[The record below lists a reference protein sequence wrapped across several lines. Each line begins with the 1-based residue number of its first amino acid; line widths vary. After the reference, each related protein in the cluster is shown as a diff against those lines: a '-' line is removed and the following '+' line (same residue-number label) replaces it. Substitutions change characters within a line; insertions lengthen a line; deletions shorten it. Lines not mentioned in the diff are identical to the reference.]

1 MTRTSLREHRRATR
15 VLVFGATLLAGGLLL
30 LVAASPWPH
39 SPAKAAPK
47 SASAQAPWP
56 ALLTPVEPAFTPP
69 EPAPLRGGG
78 AGSWWAPVRR
88 PVIVRAAP
96 NVRAPDVARLS
107 PVTPEQTTNL
117 VLVLGRAEDDAGRIW
132 IHARLA
138 ILPNNTT
145 GWVPRDALGGYT
157 NVRTRLVIDLESL
170 TATLSRKG
178 RPIFHADVGVGTTQW
193 PTPRGEFF
201 IRNRLTAYSSPFY
214 GPLAFG
220 TSARSDRLTDWPAG
234 GFVGIHGTNRPELIP
249 GRVSHGCIRMRNRDI
264 LTLGRLMPVGTPVT
278 IR

>member
-1 MTRTSLREHRRATR
+1 LTREGRATR
-15 VLVFGATLLAGGLLL
+15 VVGFGAALLVVGVIL
-30 LVAASPWPH
+30 LVATSPWSR
-39 SPAKAAPK
+39 SPAKAA
-47 SASAQAPWP
+47 AEFAGAQARGPTLP
-56 ALLTPVEPAFTPP
+56 APVQPAFTPP
-69 EPAPLRGGG
+69 KPAAIRGAR

-88 PVIVRAAP
+88 TVLARTAP
-96 NVRAPDVARLS
+96 SRRAPVVASLS
-107 PVTPEQTTNL
+107 EVTPERTSNL

-145 GWVPRDALGGYT
+145 GWVPREALGGYT
-157 NVRTRLVIDLESL
+157 NVRTRLVIELEPL
-170 TATLSRKG
+170 TATLLRDG
-178 RPIFHADVGVGTTQW
+178 RPIFRAGVGVGTAQW

-220 TSARSDRLTDWPAG
+220 TSARSERLTDWPAG
-234 GFVGIHGTNRPELIP
+234 GFVGIHGTNRPELLP
-249 GRVSHGCIRMRNRDI
+249 GRVSHGCIRMRNEDI
-264 LTLGRLMPVGTPVT
+264 LALGRLMPVGTPVT